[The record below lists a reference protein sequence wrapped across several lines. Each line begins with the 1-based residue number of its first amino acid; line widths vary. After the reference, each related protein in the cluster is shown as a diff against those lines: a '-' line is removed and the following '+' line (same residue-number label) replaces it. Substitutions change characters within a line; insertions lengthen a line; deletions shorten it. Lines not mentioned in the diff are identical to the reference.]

1 MSNFNHS
8 NIRHN
13 AITDYELKENR
24 KKNKPKILNPELTKG
39 FNINNL
45 PDKEYN
51 AYLNSAEWEKIR
63 TEAIEL
69 YGSCVLC
76 ASENC
81 LEVHHRT
88 YANFK
93 NENSTRDLIVLC
105 SRCHAKYH
113 YWKSGVKHQNR
124 KRRKGKRK
132 KPIFVRG

>member
-1 MSNFNHS
+1 MIKFTHS

-13 AITDYELKENR
+13 AITDYELKENK
-24 KKNKPKILNPELTKG
+24 KKNKPKILNPELIKG
-39 FNINNL
+39 FHINDL
-45 PDKEYN
+45 PDKEYA
-51 AYLNSAEWEKIR
+51 AYLNSTEWKKIR
-63 TEAIEL
+63 EEAIEL
-69 YGSCVLC
+69 YQSCVLC
-76 ASENC
+76 ASRNS

-93 NENSTRDLIVLC
+93 NENITRDLIVIC

-124 KRRKGKRK
+124 KRRKKRK